1 MTVPIR
7 FRTELQRKH
16 PDLPV
21 FIRVPAEVVAPWNLV
36 EWRTVEGSLDG
47 HDFGR
52 RTIKDWGKHSPDW
65 FVEFLKPFLEAGNLK
80 PGDTVEVELR
90 LADMTMPGEMAG
102 RMESDPDFARAY
114 EALIPNHKRK
124 AIEHYLEAKT
134 PAGRT
139 ARLEEISKSIKAR
152 QVRSSAAPAVRK
164 RRTPRRNARAGRSP
178 RGQSGSGR

>member
-1 MTVPIR
+1 MTEPIR
-7 FRTELQRKH
+7 IRAELQRKH

-21 FIRVPAEVVAPWNLV
+21 FIRIPGAIVEPWRLS
-36 EWRTVEGSLDG
+36 EWRTVEGSLAG

-52 RTIKDWGKHSPDW
+52 RTIKDWGKDSPDW

-80 PGDTVEVELR
+80 PGDTVEIELR
-90 LADMTMPGEMAG
+90 LADMTMPEEMAG

-124 AIEHYLEAKT
+124 VIEHYLEVKT

-139 ARLEEISKSIKAR
+139 ARLEKISKSIKAR
-152 QVRSSAAPAVRK
+152 
-164 RRTPRRNARAGRSP
+164 
-178 RGQSGSGR
+178 

>member
-1 MTVPIR
+1 MSLPIR

-21 FIRVPAEVVAPWNLV
+21 FIRVPGAVVAPWRLS
-36 EWRTVEGSLDG
+36 EWTTVEGSLDG

-52 RTIKDWGKHSPDW
+52 RTIKDWGKDSPDW
-65 FVEFLKPFLEAGNLK
+65 FVEVLKSFLDASGLK
-80 PGDTVEVELR
+80 PGDEVEAEIR
-90 LADMTMPGEMAG
+90 LADMTMPPEMAA
-102 RMESDPDFARAY
+102 RMASDAEFARAY

-139 ARLEEISKSIKAR
+139 ARLEKISRSIK
-152 QVRSSAAPAVRK
+152 VRLKPSAD
-164 RRTPRRNARAGRSP
+164 
-178 RGQSGSGR
+178 